1 MIFRLVQVPI
11 EIAKQF
17 YQNKRRPSQERIKDI
32 IPIAVNVLQ
41 IPKMIKSKNFFDE
54 HCKV

>member
-1 MIFRLVQVPI
+1 MSFRLVQVSI

-17 YQNKRRPSQERIKDI
+17 YQNKRRPSQERLKDI

-41 IPKMIKSKNFFDE
+41 NPKMIKSKMFFDQ
-54 HCKV
+54 HCKD